1 MKASVTTK
9 TIKLSITYIIF
20 TRADTVV
27 MVASFQWV
35 LSKTTWHHGLTL
47 TRSYDHTVRL
57 IWIIYNDYLVC

>member
-9 TIKLSITYIIF
+9 TRKLSITYIIF

-35 LSKTTWHHGLTL
+35 LSKTILHYGLK
-47 TRSYDHTVRL
+47 RSYDHTVRL
-57 IWIIYNDYLVC
+57 ISIIYNAYLVC